1 MNPATGYEGAI
12 ALTPRA
18 GRDHS
23 QTYGTVRKG
32 VAPYTSQDFAMPSTR
47 AEHPR
52 AQLQAMP
59 PPDVSRLVDVC
70 VVVELRPA
78 GLRDADERA
87 SSCAR
92 RRGDPSIAVR
102 ASAHDHHLRAR
113 SASRPAHGMGKLT
126 AEIALLRDASACAS
140 PHSSSGCKRYAPRT
154 SAISTRRN
162 TGERHRLGSST
173 RSEAWLQPR
182 ATMLGRSRPV
192 LGRPYHL
199 LLSHAA
205 STLWP

>member
-1 MNPATGYEGAI
+1 
-12 ALTPRA
+12 
-18 GRDHS
+18 
-23 QTYGTVRKG
+23 
-32 VAPYTSQDFAMPSTR
+32 MPSTR

-70 VVVELRPA
+70 VVVELRRA

-154 SAISTRRN
+154 SAISTLGGTRASD
-162 TGERHRLGSST
+162 TAWVPPPDQKLGSSLA
-173 RSEAWLQPR
+173 RRCSEGRGRFSDVRIIFFCPMPR
-182 ATMLGRSRPV
+182 LPCG
-192 LGRPYHL
+192 HD
-199 LLSHAA
+199 
-205 STLWP
+205 